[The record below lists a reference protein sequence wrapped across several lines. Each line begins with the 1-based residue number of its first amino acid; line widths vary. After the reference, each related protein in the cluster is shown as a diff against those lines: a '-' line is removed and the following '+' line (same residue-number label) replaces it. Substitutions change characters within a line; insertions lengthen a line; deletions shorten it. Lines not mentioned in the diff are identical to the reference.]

1 MFLSSGRRTIDE
13 RDLGNSE
20 GGFLGGRG
28 FPPGYGTGRSRRL
41 LLCASS
47 GFGAKHSF
55 AGAGEA
61 STASGTTH
69 AVAGLNER
77 SESTT
82 GRDPDA
88 ETRRGQ
94 GHSRADGCADRA
106 GPSKRTRSSPRHPQA
121 GTEAQV

>member
-28 FPPGYGTGRSRRL
+28 FPPGYGAGRSRRL

-61 STASGTTH
+61 STESGTTH

-82 GRDPDA
+82 GRDPA
-88 ETRRGQ
+88 ATPHRGEND
-94 GHSRADGCADRA
+94 SRADGYAARA
-106 GPSKRTRSSPRHPQA
+106 GPSKRTRSSPRHPHA
-121 GTEAQV
+121 GTKTEI